1 MMNSKVTEKMKLQ
14 DIKPNPN
21 NPRTIKGNQLEKLKK
36 SITEFPEMLEL
47 RPLVIDEDNVVIGGN
62 MRLRALTELGIQ
74 EVPVTKVVGLTD
86 DQKKEFVIKD
96 NLNYGDWNWDN
107 ISADWDMDD
116 IGEWGLDIP
125 EWVFDEDVEPEIDAD
140 ELDEAL
146 EKYINGKIKQI
157 VCYFDKAEYESMVR
171 KLEYI
176 MEQEKLE
183 NHTKVLIY
191 LTDFYA
197 KEKGLK

>member
-1 MMNSKVTEKMKLQ
+1 MKNNETTRMKLK
-14 DIKPNPN
+14 DVLPNPN
-21 NPRTIKGNQLEKLKK
+21 NPRTIKGAQLEKLKK

-47 RPLVIDEDNVVIGGN
+47 RPLVIDENNVVIGGN
-62 MRLRALTELGIQ
+62 MRLRALTELGI
-74 EVPVTKVVGLTD
+74 EDIPVTKVIGLTD

-107 ISADWDMDD
+107 ISADWDIDD

-125 EWVFDEDVEPEIDAD
+125 EWVFDQDVEPQIDAD

-157 VCYFDKAEYESMVR
+157 VCYFDKGEYESMVR

-191 LTDFYA
+191 LTEFYA